1 MKLKDKVALIT
12 GGAQGIGY
20 EIASLFAKEGADI
33 IVADLNPEALNQA
46 RVRLEEL
53 GGLFPHRGQTH
64 PGGQAPYRGQVL
76 TVEVDVG
83 DFSQVEQM
91 FEKSLDKFKRID
103 ILINNAGITRDG
115 LLLRMKETD
124 WDAVLR
130 VNLKGC
136 FNCTKA
142 AARIMLK
149 QRAGKI
155 VNIASIIG
163 LIGNI
168 GQANYAASKAGLI
181 GLTKSTARE
190 LAARNINV
198 NAITPGA
205 VETEIPRET
214 VSPEQVKAMIAQRSI
229 KRRGTSHDLV
239 GTVMFLASEESDF
252 ISGQVINVD
261 GGLTMH

>member
-20 EIASLFAKEGADI
+20 EIASLFAAEGADI
-33 IVADLNPEALNQA
+33 IVADVNSEALNRAQA
-46 RVRLEEL
+46 RLEES
-53 GGLFPHRGQTH
+53 G
-64 PGGQAPYRGQVL
+64 GQVL

-83 DFSQVEQM
+83 DFSQVEQL
-91 FEKSLDKFKRID
+91 FKKSLDKFKRID

-115 LLLRMKETD
+115 LLLRMKEED
-124 WDAVLR
+124 WDKVLR

-142 AARIMLK
+142 AARIMLR
-149 QRAGKI
+149 QRVGKI

-163 LIGNI
+163 LIGNV

-181 GLTKSTARE
+181 GLTKSVARE

-198 NAITPGA
+198 NAIAPGFIQ
-205 VETEIPRET
+205 TEMTAKLPEEAKQKMLAQIPLGKLGEAKDVAR
-214 VSPEQVKAMIAQRSI
+214 AALF
-229 KRRGTSHDLV
+229 LV
-239 GTVMFLASEESDF
+239 SEESSY
-252 ISGQVINVD
+252 ITGQVIRVC
-261 GGLTMH
+261 GGMVM

>member
-20 EIASLFAKEGADI
+20 EIASLFAAEGADI
-33 IVADLNPEALNQA
+33 IVADVNPEALNQA
-46 RVRLEEL
+46 QARLEES
-53 GGLFPHRGQTH
+53 
-64 PGGQAPYRGQVL
+64 GGQAPYRGQVL

-83 DFSQVEQM
+83 DFSQVEQL
-91 FEKSLDKFKRID
+91 FKKSLDKFKRID

-115 LLLRMKETD
+115 LLLRMKEAD
-124 WDAVLR
+124 WDKVLR

-142 AARIMLK
+142 AARIMFK
-149 QRAGKI
+149 QRVGKI

-163 LIGNI
+163 LIGNV

-181 GLTKSTARE
+181 GLTKSAARE

-198 NAITPGA
+198 NAIAPGFIQ
-205 VETEIPRET
+205 TEMTAKLPEEAKQKMLDQIPLGKFGEAKDVAR
-214 VSPEQVKAMIAQRSI
+214 AALF
-229 KRRGTSHDLV
+229 LV
-239 GTVMFLASEESDF
+239 SEESSY
-252 ISGQVINVD
+252 ITGQVIRVC
-261 GGLTMH
+261 GGMVM

>member
-46 RVRLEEL
+46 RVRLEES

-64 PGGQAPYRGQVL
+64 PGGQVPYRGQVL

-91 FEKSLDKFKRID
+91 FERSLDKFERID

-198 NAITPGA
+198 NAIAPGFIQ
-205 VETEIPRET
+205 TEMTAKLPEEAKQKMLAQIPLGKFGEAKDVARAALFL
-214 VSPEQVKAMIAQRSI
+214 VSEDSSYI
-229 KRRGTSHDLV
+229 T
-239 GTVMFLASEESDF
+239 
-252 ISGQVINVD
+252 GQVIRVC
-261 GGLTMH
+261 GGMVM

>member
-198 NAITPGA
+198 NAIAPGFIQ
-205 VETEIPRET
+205 TEMTAKLPEEAKQKMLAQIPLGKFGEAKDVARAALFL
-214 VSPEQVKAMIAQRSI
+214 VSEDSSYI
-229 KRRGTSHDLV
+229 T
-239 GTVMFLASEESDF
+239 
-252 ISGQVINVD
+252 GQVIRVC
-261 GGLTMH
+261 GGMVM

>member
-198 NAITPGA
+198 TAIAPGFIQ
-205 VETEIPRET
+205 TEMTAKLPAEAKQKMLAQIPLGKFGGAKDVAR
-214 VSPEQVKAMIAQRSI
+214 AALF
-229 KRRGTSHDLV
+229 LV
-239 GTVMFLASEESDF
+239 SEESSY
-252 ISGQVINVD
+252 ITGQVIRVC
-261 GGLTMH
+261 GGMVM

>member
-91 FEKSLDKFKRID
+91 FKKSLDKFKRID

-198 NAITPGA
+198 NAIAPGFIQ
-205 VETEIPRET
+205 TEMTAKLPEEAKQKMLAQIPLGKFGEAKDVARAALFL
-214 VSPEQVKAMIAQRSI
+214 VSEDSSYI
-229 KRRGTSHDLV
+229 T
-239 GTVMFLASEESDF
+239 
-252 ISGQVINVD
+252 GQVIRVC
-261 GGLTMH
+261 GGMVM

>member
-20 EIASLFAKEGADI
+20 EIASLFAKEGANI
-33 IVADLNPEALNQA
+33 IMADVNPEALNQA
-46 RVRLEEL
+46 QARLDESD
-53 GGLFPHRGQTH
+53 
-64 PGGQAPYRGQVL
+64 GQAPYRGQVL
-76 TVEVDVG
+76 TLEVDVG
-83 DFSQVEQM
+83 DFSQVEQL
-91 FEKSLDKFKRID
+91 FKKSLDKFKRID

-115 LLLRMKETD
+115 LLLRMKEED
-124 WDAVLR
+124 WDKVLR

-142 AARIMLK
+142 AARVMLK

-163 LIGNI
+163 LIGNV

-181 GLTKSTARE
+181 GLTKSAARE

-198 NAITPGA
+198 NAIAPGFIQ
-205 VETEIPRET
+205 TEMTAKLPEEAKQKMLDQIPLGKLGEAKDVAR
-214 VSPEQVKAMIAQRSI
+214 AALF
-229 KRRGTSHDLV
+229 LV
-239 GTVMFLASEESDF
+239 SEESSY
-252 ISGQVINVD
+252 ITGQVIRVC
-261 GGLTMH
+261 GGMVM